1 MKRSLIGAL
10 FLCVAITAVA
20 DEFAHRMRHRPVRVF
35 DANGHVVGDLTIFGA
50 LNGVAF
56 TVGNATTV
64 VPIERVQ
71 DASRRFSAIDFRW
84 VAAVG
89 FSFASSDCSG
99 NPILDSINGP
109 HATFALRRGNVVTLY
124 VAVEGVQQIFTA
136 NSFLDTATGCRQL
149 PGFGVEGWAVG
160 ASRVI
165 SDEHPEPLRV
175 GY

>member
-1 MKRSLIGAL
+1 MKPSLIGAL
-10 FLCVAITAVA
+10 LLSVVMTAVA
-20 DEFAHRMRHRPVRVF
+20 DESVRHLRHHPVRVF

-71 DASRRFSAIDFRW
+71 DASRRFSATDFRW

-89 FSFASSDCSG
+89 VSFASSDCSG
-99 NPILDSINGP
+99 DPILDSTNGP

-124 VAVEGVQQIFTA
+124 FAADGAQRVFTA
-136 NSFLDTATGCRQL
+136 NSFLDTTTGCQQR

-160 ASRVI
+160 ATRVI
-165 SDEHPEPLRV
+165 SDEHPEPLTI